1 VRGGDL
7 PVAAASAGAHCV
19 IPESPGSLQIFT
31 VASFFAENR
40 FPLFR
45 TML

>member
-1 VRGGDL
+1 MNDAARKIGQGGLRDVRIAPPAL
-7 PVAAASAGAHCV
+7 VMCCRIV
-19 IPESPGSLQIFT
+19 
-31 VASFFAENR
+31 FAENR

>member
-1 VRGGDL
+1 L
-7 PVAAASAGAHCV
+7 
-19 IPESPGSLQIFT
+19 PESRNPLYPFA